1 PAHVSGSVPVWR
13 KARLKA
19 ISCACKRRFD
29 MPDQIGPCEP
39 ERFGQG
45 QDGRNGGQ
53 TLTSL
58 QHGDECSVEIGLEGL
73 CFLRHSRTL
82 KPPLPDSVERS
93 YRPNSPS
100 PTRSWLNM
108 TAERSKYPT
117 LRNYLYLELLT
128 SEHVRL
134 SLKIGLPTS

>member
-1 PAHVSGSVPVWR
+1 ISPAPIWISPRDRKTLLRSPIPPHRFVRSGEPPAHVSGSVPVWR

-100 PTRSWLNM
+100 PTRSWLN
-108 TAERSKYPT
+108 
-117 LRNYLYLELLT
+117 
-128 SEHVRL
+128 
-134 SLKIGLPTS
+134 